1 MATEKEL
8 LAKLALLQY
17 KQDKLVEGNGIG
29 IDDSTD
35 TITAQIFNQL
45 YRPQDPEHGYKIG
58 EVVDPDGTT
67 TDIKVPN
74 PDVVELTQAAY
85 DQLDYS
91 AKYNNQVAYF
101 VTDIPDIKIWMGD
114 AMTYQALP
122 LAEKMKDNYLFF
134 IVPAKEPPESKPEE
148 QEEEPQ

>member
-45 YRPQDPEHGYKIG
+45 YRPQNSEHGYKIG

-67 TDIKVPN
+67 TDVKVPN
-74 PDVVELTQAAY
+74 PDIVELTQAQY
-85 DQLDYS
+85 DQLDYLD
-91 AKYNNQVAYF
+91 KHNNQVAYF

-114 AMTYQALP
+114 ALSYQRLT

-134 IVPAKEPPESKPEE
+134 IVPAQEPPEPES
-148 QEEEPQ
+148 EEEEKPQ

>member
-17 KQDKLVEGNGIG
+17 KQDKLVSGNGIG

-35 TITAQIFNQL
+35 TITAQIFNQTYL
-45 YRPQDPEHGYKIG
+45 PENPEHGFKIG
-58 EVVDPDGTT
+58 EVTDPDGTT
-67 TDIKVPN
+67 INVKVPN
-74 PDVVELTQAAY
+74 PDVVELTQAEY
-85 DQLDYS
+85 DQLDS
-91 AKYNNQVAYF
+91 SVKYDNQVAYF

-114 AMTYQALP
+114 VMAYQALP

-134 IVPAKEPPESKPEE
+134 IIPAQEPPESELEE
-148 QEEEPQ
+148 EEEEPQ